1 MAYKHGISEFR
12 RIRTNV
18 AAPVMLENGVPVI
31 FGTAP
36 VNLAANPKAA
46 TNQLFLCKTFAE
58 AVQNLGY
65 SDDYESY
72 TLCQAMDAFFKAFGV
87 GPVVLCNVLDPEK
100 HTAEYTE
107 ELSVVDGQAVSE
119 VKGVLRKDLRLL
131 ERNWIQIIPLITT
144 MMAAWYS
151 LCLQVKQIRFGSLVK
166 NWIRR
171 R

>member
-1 MAYKHGISEFR
+1 MAYKHGI
-12 RIRTNV
+12 RIQENPTNV

-87 GPVVLCNVLDPEK
+87 GPVVLC
-100 HTAEYTE
+100 
-107 ELSVVDGQAVSE
+107 
-119 VKGVLRKDLRLL
+119 
-131 ERNWIQIIPLITT
+131 IQIIPFIST
-144 MMAAWYS
+144 MMASWYS
-151 LCLQVKQIRFGSLVK
+151 LCLQVKQIRLGSLVK